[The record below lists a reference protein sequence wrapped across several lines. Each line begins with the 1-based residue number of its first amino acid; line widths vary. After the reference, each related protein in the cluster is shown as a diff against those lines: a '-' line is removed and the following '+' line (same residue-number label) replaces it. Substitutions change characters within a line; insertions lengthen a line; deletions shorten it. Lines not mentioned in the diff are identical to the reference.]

1 MTTQTKALALYAK
14 ACESHKRADWRL
26 ACHALAAVLQ
36 AGDAPA
42 KAPTPIRASTPKPAR
57 ASRVPSLCEF
67 LAKQGGLHDAGG
79 ELRAR
84 DAELWHKGRPFM
96 PRLVKPGGLSLESAA
111 EIAWEH
117 GYFPGAVVDWNSDA
131 NMHPVTGDD
140 LLAAIDRELAGR
152 PTYPGDLQ
160 PTDSDELSESDWSA
174 YYGERAA

>member
-1 MTTQTKALALYAK
+1 MTAQSKALALYAK

-26 ACHALAAVLQ
+26 ACHALAQCLQ
-36 AGDAPA
+36 AGEAPA
-42 KAPTPIRASTPKPAR
+42 TAPTPARVTTIKPAPK
-57 ASRVPSLCEF
+57 VPSLCEF
-67 LAKQGGLHDAGG
+67 IAKQGGLNDAGG

-117 GYFPGAVVDWNSDA
+117 GYFPGAVVDWSSDA

-160 PTDSDELSESDWSA
+160 PTDSQELTEDEWSA